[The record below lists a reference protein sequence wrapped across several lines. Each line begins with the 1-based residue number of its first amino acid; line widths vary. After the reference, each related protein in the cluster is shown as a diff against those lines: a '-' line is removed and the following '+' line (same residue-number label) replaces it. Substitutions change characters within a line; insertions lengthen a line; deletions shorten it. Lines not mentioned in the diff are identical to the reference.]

1 MLKAL
6 MKKQLVELFQTYFV
20 DRKTGKARGRAATTR
35 LAIIAVLL
43 FVALGYLFFC
53 ISAGMGTAVLG
64 NGVDWLYFA
73 VMALAAMTFGVFGS
87 VFNTYAS
94 LYLPKDNDLLMSLP
108 IPTHALVLS
117 RVAGVYATS
126 LLYSAWIWIPAVL
139 AYFALAAEG
148 MAPVTAASVVACLL
162 LTFVL
167 ALFVAVLACLLGW
180 VVALIASKAKGKSFV
195 TVLCSLAVLGIYWLA
210 YFRLI
215 DAMNYAAEHIA
226 ETGSVVQSWL
236 HYSCLIG
243 FAAQGDLVA
252 LLLVTLI
259 TAALGAGCFFVLVK
273 SFGRIATSTG
283 TSAEKPRKEKAFRAA
298 TPRLALLKRELD
310 HFASSPT
317 WMLNCGFGLLLLPV
331 GGIAALVMQDQLRAT
346 VAQIALE
353 TPGIES
359 FIPVLLFA
367 ALATVVSVNAITC
380 AAVSLEGKSLWV
392 LQSLPVSPWEALR
405 AKASMAALLNGA
417 AVLFATITIG
427 IALGLDAWSILLV
440 SAACVMY
447 AWLHAYFGLTID
459 LCNAN
464 LSWTDDSVPVK
475 RSISTLLSLLGGWAF
490 CGLAALAGY
499 FLCAPVGCAA
509 VLIGLA
515 VLAAVIAA
523 VLRTWLKTQGAR
535 QFATL

>member
-6 MKKQLVELFQTYFV
+6 MRKQLMELFQTYFV
-20 DRKTGKARGRAATTR
+20 DRKTGKARTRAATTR
-35 LAIIAVLL
+35 LAIIALLL
-43 FVALGYLFFC
+43 FVALGYMFFC

-139 AYFALAAEG
+139 AYFVLAAGG
-148 MAPVTAASVVACLL
+148 MASITVAGVVACLL

-180 VVALIASKAKGKSFV
+180 VVALIASKARGKSFV

-210 YFRLI
+210 YFRLV

-236 HYSCLIG
+236 HYSCLFG

-259 TAALGAGCFFVLVK
+259 TAALGAGCFFLLVK
-273 SFGRIATSTG
+273 SFGGIATSTG
-283 TSAEKPRKEKAFRAA
+283 ASSEKPRKEKALHTA
-298 TPRLALLKRELD
+298 TPRLALLKRELG
-310 HFASSPT
+310 HFASSPA
-317 WMLNCGFGLLLLPV
+317 WMLNCGFGLLLPV
-331 GGIAALVMQDQLRAT
+331 GGVAALIMHDQLRAT

-353 TPGIES
+353 TPGIETL
-359 FIPVLLFA
+359 IPVLLFA

-405 AKASMAALLNGA
+405 AKANMAALLNGA
-417 AVLFATITIG
+417 AVLFAAVTIG
-427 IALGLDAWSILLV
+427 IALGLDAWAIALV
-440 SAACVMY
+440 GAACVLY
-447 AWLHAYFGLTID
+447 AWLHAYFGLAID
-459 LCNAN
+459 LRNAN

-475 RSISTLLSLLGGWAF
+475 RSMSTLLSLLGGWAF

-499 FLCAPVGCAA
+499 FLCAPFGCAP

-523 VLRTWLKTQGAR
+523 VLRTWLRTKGAR